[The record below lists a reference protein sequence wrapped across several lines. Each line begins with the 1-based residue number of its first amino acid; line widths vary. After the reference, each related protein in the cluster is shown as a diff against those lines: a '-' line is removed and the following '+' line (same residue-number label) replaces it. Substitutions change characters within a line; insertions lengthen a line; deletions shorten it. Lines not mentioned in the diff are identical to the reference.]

1 MRKGKRIEVNLKNDC
16 YSEVNHMVSE
26 SLSRSKLVESISE
39 ILKQINDDFGWLP
52 ILGTPNWGNKIS

>member
-16 YSEVNHMVSE
+16 YSDVNHMVSE

-39 ILKQINDDFGWLP
+39 ILKQINDDFGYIIEVNLV
-52 ILGTPNWGNKIS
+52 KIKR